1 MVEQHGDQ
9 SMRLLLILL
18 SISLLTACGASNPTT
33 NFSVA
38 TQFQANR
45 SAYDL
50 GFNAIKKNYYT
61 VPTIAQAE
69 YNRCVDFALREMHV
83 GEQCTWEVPGNSI
96 GVVKLV
102 QIDATGCHYMF
113 NTMMYRG
120 KQKHFQE
127 TACYNSS
134 AKRWKF
140 N

>member
-1 MVEQHGDQ
+1 MVLAI
-9 SMRLLLILL
+9 LLLTLVLL
-18 SISLLTACGASNPTT
+18 HSSKLIEAHTIWAS
-33 NFSVA
+33 
-38 TQFQANR
+38 
-45 SAYDL
+45 
-50 GFNAIKKNYYT
+50 
-61 VPTIAQAE
+61 TIAQAE
-69 YNRCVDFALREMHV
+69 YNRCVDFALREMQV

>member
-1 MVEQHGDQ
+1 
-9 SMRLLLILL
+9 MRHLLILI
-18 SISLLTACGASNPTT
+18 SISLLSACASNGT

-50 GFNAIKKNYYT
+50 GFNTFKKEYYT
-61 VPTIAQAE
+61 VPQVAQAE
-69 YNRCVDFALREMHV
+69 YARCVDFALREMQV

-96 GVVKLV
+96 GIVKLV

-120 KQKHFQE
+120 KQKQFQE
-127 TACYNSS
+127 TACYNGS
-134 AKRWKF
+134 AKRWNF